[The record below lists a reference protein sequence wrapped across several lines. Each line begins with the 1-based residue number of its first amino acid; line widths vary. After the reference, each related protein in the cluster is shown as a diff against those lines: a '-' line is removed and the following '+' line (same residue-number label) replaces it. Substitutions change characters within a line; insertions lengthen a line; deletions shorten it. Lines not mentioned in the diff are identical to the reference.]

1 MGRHRRSALHYDAQL
16 RELRSHETPVTS
28 VPDKQARWPCAYDTT
43 RCCRDRDLRLLDL
56 VGLVFVAAGGTC
68 GSGHHDHGSRGIHQT
83 ALDHRRGQVRTPERD
98 HPRRRCLD
106 HRHRF
111 AGVRAWFVDNTPSN
125 GKGFEGAVARA
136 VVDKLGYNAD
146 QVRFTTVAF
155 NDALKPGPK
164 DFDFDVNQFTVSGDR
179 RENVDFSSP
188 YYAVAQSVIASRGS
202 KAAEAKNLA
211 DLAGYRLGAQTGST
225 SLAAI
230 TDTIVPTTAPREFAT
245 TDDAKAALAA
255 GEIDALVVDIPTGFH
270 ITENELPGSVIVG
283 QFPRPNAV
291 TEFFGFV
298 LEKNSP
304 LTACVSA
311 AVDAL
316 YADGTLE
323 RLATEWITDSADAP
337 VLE

>member
-1 MGRHRRSALHYDAQL
+1 MTRRAVA
-16 RELRSHETPVTS
+16 VTAIFACS
-28 VPDKQARWPCAYDTT
+28 ILLGSCSSQPEAPAAADTT
-43 RCCRDRDLRLLDL
+43 TTVPEAFTKLPSTTAVDKC
-56 VGLVFVAAGGTC
+56 GPQSGTTLE
-68 GSGHHDHGSRGIHQT
+68 D
-83 ALDHRRGQVRTPERD
+83 
-98 HPRRRCLD
+98 
-106 HRHRF
+106 
-111 AGVRAWFVDNTPSN
+111 GVLTIATDSPAYAPWFVDNTPSN
-125 GKGFEGAVARA
+125 GKGLEGAVARA
-136 VVDKLGYNAD
+136 VVDKLGYNTD

-164 DFDFDVNQFTVSGDR
+164 DFDFDVNQFTISGDR
-179 RENVDFSSP
+179 RANVDFSSP

-202 KAAEAKNLA
+202 KAAGAKNLA